1 MMDRDD
7 LFLRLGLALAIGFLI
22 GLERG
27 WKERDEKEGQR
38 TAGLRTFSL
47 IALLGGV
54 FGALTKDANFILLAA
69 GFVMVSATL
78 AAYFWREG
86 VSEDDFSATSVVAVM
101 LSYML
106 GAFAVLGD
114 PSVAAGAGVA
124 TALLLATK
132 AQLHGWLAR
141 ITWPELRAGLLLAAM
156 TFIALPLLPHR
167 AIDPY
172 GAINPYEL
180 WLMTI
185 LIAVVS
191 FAGYAAIRIAGPERG
206 TVLAAGAGG
215 LVASTAVTLTLAQLA
230 RDNPDRVRL
239 LGGSVVL
246 SGAVMLLRVLVVIA
260 VINLALA
267 MSLAPALASGAVVM
281 AILAF
286 WLIRSS
292 GDGKKQGT
300 ADLKLENP
308 FRLMEVLRFGLIL
321 TVVMLLAVVARHFFG
336 EAGLIGL
343 AAISGLA
350 DVDAITLSMA
360 KTAQADA
367 TAGPALA
374 ILTAVG
380 VNTIAKNVYAAYVGG
395 SRIGL
400 IVATGTALGFA
411 AAAAAYLLVPLTPD

>member
-54 FGALTKDANFILLAA
+54 FGALTRDQDFLLLAS
-69 GFVMVSATL
+69 GFVVVSGAL
-78 AAYFWREG
+78 AAFYWREG
-86 VSEDDFSATSVVAVM
+86 KSDDDFSATSVVAVM
-101 LSYML
+101 LCYML
-106 GAFAVLGD
+106 GALAVLGD
-114 PSVAAGAGVA
+114 PAVAAGAGVA
-124 TALLLATK
+124 TALLLAVK

-172 GAINPYEL
+172 GAIDPYEL

-185 LIAVVS
+185 LIAAVS
-191 FAGYAAIRIAGPERG
+191 FAGYAAIRIAGPQRG
-206 TVLAAGAGG
+206 TVMAAGAGG
-215 LVASTAVTLTLAQLA
+215 LVASTAVTLTLARLA
-230 RDNPDRVRL
+230 RDNPDHVRL
-239 LGGSVVL
+239 LGGSVIL
-246 SGAVMLLRVLVVIA
+246 AGAVMLLRVLVVVA

-267 MSLAPALASGAVVM
+267 ASLAPALAAGALAM

-292 GDGKKQGT
+292 PDGKKKSS

-308 FRLMEVLRFGLIL
+308 FRLTEVLRFGLVLAMI
-321 TVVMLLAVVARHFFG
+321 MLLAVAARYFFG

-343 AAISGLA
+343 AVISGLA

-367 TAGPALA
+367 TSGPALA

-380 VNTIAKNVYAAYVGG
+380 VNTIAKTGYAAYVGG
-395 SRIGL
+395 SRIG
-400 IVATGTALGFA
+400 IITATGAALGFA
-411 AAAAAYLLVPLTPD
+411 AAAAAYLLTPAAL